1 MSSGLLRGL
10 LIRPGGMG
18 ALRAA
23 PRRTAVTTESGSI
36 LPRPQRP
43 YRNVGP
49 IMVAIWASP
58 FIYGGAMIAKFFASW
73 MEEMNIFVP
82 DDDDDDD

>member
-1 MSSGLLRGL
+1 MSGGLLRGL
-10 LIRPGGMG
+10 LLRPGGLG
-18 ALRAA
+18 ALRAV

-36 LPRPQRP
+36 LSRPERP
-43 YRNVGP
+43 YRSAGAV
-49 IMVAIWASP
+49 MVAIWAPP